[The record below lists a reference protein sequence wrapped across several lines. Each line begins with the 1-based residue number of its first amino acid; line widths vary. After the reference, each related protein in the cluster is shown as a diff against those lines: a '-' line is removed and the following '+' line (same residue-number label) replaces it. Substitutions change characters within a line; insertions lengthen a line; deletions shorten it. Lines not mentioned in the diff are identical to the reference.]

1 SVIENLP
8 MIKSLLD
15 NLSGMSISV
24 SVETAA
30 SSSLT
35 RKDLKEMAL
44 QNPVVKD
51 ALELFEGRIIDVLPI
66 KNETK

>member
-1 SVIENLP
+1 VIENLP